1 MTCNIDILAFGAH
14 ADDVE
19 IGMAGTIAK
28 VAESGG
34 RVVICDLT
42 KAELSS
48 NGTVETRLKEAEEAA
63 GILGVAERVNLGLP
77 DRGLYL
83 KEEYIKKVVSLIRKY
98 RPDAVFMP
106 YEIDR
111 HPDHG
116 NCARLV
122 EEACFS
128 SGIRKYDAGEC
139 KDPHR
144 VGRVY
149 QYMINGFHKPDF
161 VVDISEQIEKKQESL
176 KAYESQFKGSYYTP
190 LVNDYVDSVIARE
203 KMMGKE
209 AGVAY
214 AEGFISKKP
223 LLIEIDRLGAK

>member
-1 MTCNIDILAFGAH
+1 MTSNIDILAFGAH

-28 VAESGG
+28 VTESGG

-48 NGTVETRLKEAEEAA
+48 NGTVETRLKEAKEAA
-63 GILGVAERVNLGLP
+63 EILGVTERVNLGLP

-83 KEEYIKKVVSLIRKY
+83 KEEYTRQIVSMIRRY
-98 RPDAVFMP
+98 RPKAVFMP

-116 NCARLV
+116 HCAGLV

-128 SGIRKYDAGEC
+128 SAIRKYDAGQKQE
-139 KDPHR
+139 PHR
-144 VGRVY
+144 VGAVY

-161 VVDISEQIEKKQESL
+161 VIDISEYIGKKEESL

-214 AEGFISKKP
+214 AEGFKSKKP
-223 LLIEIDRLGAK
+223 LLMEIDRLGAK